1 MKIGSLPTIKVKH
14 KEYKIEM
21 IINECDFDEKLHEKI
36 GAKKN
41 KATGDK
47 QPEVQNEP
55 EVEDEL
61 KKLMGE

>member
-1 MKIGSLPTIKVKH
+1 MKFGSLPTIKVKH

-36 GAKKN
+36 GAKKG

-47 QPEVQNEP
+47 QPDGDKQP
-55 EVEDEL
+55 EVDEEL